1 MDTSIIVVWWV
12 ALIGALILTL
22 AVVKLVLLVVRTERE
37 ILRLAERTLP
47 AAHGIAKNTALVSKL
62 ELTEGVAGRI
72 LSAAIAIESGSASI
86 EQKLRSVGRALA
98 ERRL

>member
-12 ALIGALILTL
+12 ALIGALVLTL
-22 AVVKLVLLVVRTERE
+22 VVIKLVLLVVRTERD

-47 AAHGIAKNTALVSKL
+47 AAQGVATNTALISKL
-62 ELTEGVAGRI
+62 ELTKGAAGRI
-72 LSAAIAIESGSASI
+72 LTAAIAIDSGSSSI

-98 ERRL
+98 EKRL